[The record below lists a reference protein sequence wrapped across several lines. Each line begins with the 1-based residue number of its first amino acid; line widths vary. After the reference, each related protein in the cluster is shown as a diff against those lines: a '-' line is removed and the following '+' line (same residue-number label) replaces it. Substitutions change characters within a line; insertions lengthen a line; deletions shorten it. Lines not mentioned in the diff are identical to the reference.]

1 VRLKG
6 HCDSICCCNP
16 HFRFDDDNLSK
27 CGDIS
32 GRLFLG
38 TRSNLNIRERL
49 SGDNSRARVQ
59 KMNGNYEETLRII
72 ENVLAQAPD
81 FNEALFIKAQILL
94 DGFRDTIGAKK
105 CISMILNTESN
116 SSGLYRRAR
125 NIKFKLWSC

>member
-1 VRLKG
+1 
-6 HCDSICCCNP
+6 
-16 HFRFDDDNLSK
+16 
-27 CGDIS
+27 
-32 GRLFLG
+32 
-38 TRSNLNIRERL
+38 
-49 SGDNSRARVQ
+49 
-59 KMNGNYEETLRII
+59 MNGNYEETLRII